1 MGVDVLMATT
11 PVYDPSSGTWVTHA
25 PAAAPGINYNQPT
38 APSPLPAPAAAT
50 TPAPTQMQTIQATN
64 AATIAAQTAANAAKG
79 PMFDKATMPSN
90 PPAGQHYA
98 WIGGASTGQW
108 QLYANTT
115 GSGANATGGGNPV
128 VAPRTPPATDPAAA
142 AAAAAT
148 AASNAQ
154 IAAQTAQ
161 NQQNAITF
169 LTTTFTNYGLGGDI
183 AAAITQL
190 VQQGYTADTIQLMAQ
205 DPKSTNPLAVAFQQR
220 FPANAARLAAGLP
233 VLSPG
238 EYIATEQSYAQVL
251 QSYGLPAS
259 FAANQDVFA
268 KLLTNDISPTELN
281 TRVSTAK
288 QVVDNTDPLVS
299 QQLQQY
305 YGINQG
311 QMIAQ
316 VLDPSI
322 ATPIIQK
329 EMTAAQIGAESTRAG
344 VNVNLG
350 YAEQLGGMGVTQS
363 QAQSGFQSIA
373 QQQPGVQAL
382 ASRYTGYGS
391 AGQVGSAL
399 QAATFGTTGAAQSEQ
414 ELTRLKT
421 QEMASFTGSSGVAK
435 GSLMGSEEGIS

>member
-1 MGVDVLMATT
+1 MGVDVLMATS
-11 PVYDPSSGTWVTHA
+11 PVYDPSSGTWVTYA
-25 PAAAPGINYNQPT
+25 PAA
-38 APSPLPAPAAAT
+38 
-50 TPAPTQMQTIQATN
+50 APTQMQTIQTTN

-79 PMFDKATMPSN
+79 PMSDKATMPSN
-90 PPAGQHYA
+90 PPAGQHYV

-115 GSGANATGGGNPV
+115 GSGATATGAGNPV
-128 VAPRTPPATDPAAA
+128 VPTPPAADPAAA

-154 IAAQTAQ
+154 VAAQTAQ

-183 AAAITQL
+183 ASAITQL

-288 QVVDNTDPLVS
+288 QVVDNTDPLVT

-311 QMIAQ
+311 QMVAQ

-329 EMTAAQIGAESTRAG
+329 EMTAAQIGAESARAG

-421 QEMASFTGSSGVAK
+421 QEIASFSGSSGVAK
-435 GSLMGSEEGIS
+435 GSLIGSEEGNS